1 MYLLDWSKKIGI
13 FLSLILIC
21 CTSWA
26 NVNLFREAR
35 TLQREGKFDEAIVA
49 FKNYLSQPMEEDG
62 LNAEQLPQYI
72 EALIQ
77 LMNTYQS
84 KGEPEA
90 CITALEQVVKES
102 PAIQRH
108 CLRDYYSILGYAL
121 SRTEKMEEAEKTILK
136 VFTLPLH
143 QATPERYFRDYAYA
157 AAVFYSNPNYQNEVI
172 NWCEEALVQAE
183 LCKNTSG
190 KQWVMAMLGTLYK
203 RNGHLNKAL
212 QLFQQSKEEAHD
224 KKDELG
230 VLNSLHTLI
239 DLFLYW
245 DIPEYANIYAS
256 EAIRVE
262 QSMTTKNPMVSA
274 QTYIN
279 KGRVLHQLGEVDSVS
294 FYIEQANQLCQTLP
308 YNSGMVDVNLLNGTI
323 MTEKDGDSI
332 QLGIEELQEVTRQG
346 TPVNRAKAYQQL
358 AKTYLKQN
366 KNGLAEAMLD
376 SMYTLLNQSNSPT
389 YIQLDYQTILNH
401 YLKSKNQKK
410 VEQYVNMM
418 LQEQQA
424 FKAKRLNYNFI
435 ETIVG
440 LQTEQKKQ
448 ELKITQL
455 GEANQ
460 RLWLLVCI
468 TLSAIT
474 ISAIVAFLFHQ
485 KRQHAIQMKQADE
498 KVTSLVQQ
506 LNQSNAE
513 KEIRAQEIKDFLK
526 DKENRQELETLTP
539 SILHTDGESKF
550 RQCFELLYPF
560 FLPRLREK
568 IPSVTSREE
577 LLSMLIVLKQDNKRI
592 ADLLSIA
599 PRSVLML
606 RHRFRQKI
614 GMASE
619 YSLENFIEN
628 IISSHAE
635 QSKE

>member
-77 LMNTYQS
+77 LLNTYQS

-90 CITALEQVVKES
+90 CITALEQVFKES

-308 YNSGMVDVNLLNGTI
+308 YNSGMVDVNLLNGTFI
-323 MTEKDGDSI
+323 TEKDSDSI
-332 QLGIEELQEVTRQG
+332 QLGIVELQEVTRKG
-346 TPVNRAKAYQQL
+346 TLVNRAKAYQQL

-366 KNGLAEAMLD
+366 KNGLAEVMLD
-376 SMYTLLNQSNSPT
+376 SMYTLLNQNDSPT
-389 YIQLDYQTILNH
+389 YIQLDYQPILNH
-401 YLKSKNQKK
+401 YLKNRNQKK

-418 LQEQQA
+418 LQEQKT
-424 FKAKRLNYNFI
+424 FKTKRLNYNFI

-539 SILHTDGESKF
+539 TILQTDGESKF

-568 IPSVTSREE
+568 VPSITHREE
-577 LLSMLIVLKQDNKRI
+577 ILSMLLVLKQDNKRI
-592 ADLLSIA
+592 AELLSIA

-606 RHRFRQKI
+606 RHRFR
-614 GMASE
+614 
-619 YSLENFIEN
+619 
-628 IISSHAE
+628 
-635 QSKE
+635 